1 MGSSLIEANNWLF
14 KSSKTGSLSKSISLL
29 PKESKLLSS
38 GAEFNQNLK
47 IKLSLELGDKFLEEK
62 FIEVQKTNLI

>member
-14 KSSKTGSLSKSISLL
+14 KSSKAGSLSKSISLL

-38 GAEFNQNLK
+38 GTEFNQNLK

-62 FIEVQKTNLI
+62 FIEVQKQI